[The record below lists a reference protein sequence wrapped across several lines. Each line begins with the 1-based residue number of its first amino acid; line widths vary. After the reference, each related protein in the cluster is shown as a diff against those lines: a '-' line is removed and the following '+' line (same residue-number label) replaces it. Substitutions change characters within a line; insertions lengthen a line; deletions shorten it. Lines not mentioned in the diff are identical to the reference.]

1 MKKPVA
7 GDVIQNGITTEV
19 VPFDGRYLGR
29 GDGRPVILERGPI
42 GVRVDRRRRIVL
54 AVVIAVAY
62 VGSIVLANYLTENHG
77 LIGAGF
83 GLLVPAGT
91 YSAGLALGL
100 RDALQDQAGVR
111 WVLAA
116 ITAGTIVSWWVSP
129 VLAVAS
135 ATAFL
140 VSELVDL
147 GVYTPLR
154 NRGRHLT
161 AIALSNTVGAAVD
174 TVIFLSLAGFGLTW
188 ASIGGQL
195 LVKAVFVTTPFLVWK
210 AVRRAVPRQPQLAS
224 GA

>member
-1 MKKPVA
+1 MASEPAKP
-7 GDVIQNGITTEV
+7 TT
-19 VPFDGRYLGR
+19 RQ
-29 GDGRPVILERGPI
+29 
-42 GVRVDRRRRIVL
+42 RRS
-54 AVVIAVAY
+54 IAAATLLTLAY
-62 VGSIVLANYLTENHG
+62 VGSIVLANYLTDRFEM
-77 LIGAGF
+77 IPAGF
-83 GLLVPAGT
+83 ELLVPAGT

-100 RDALQDQAGVR
+100 RDVLQDKTSVR

-116 ITAGTIVSWWVSP
+116 IAAGTIVSWWVSP
-129 VLAVAS
+129 TLAVAS

-147 GVYTPLR
+147 SVYTPLR

-188 ASIGGQL
+188 ASVGGQL
-195 LVKAVFVTTPFLVWK
+195 LVKAVFVTAPFLAWK
-210 AVRRAVPRQPQLAS
+210 AVRRAVPRQPQLTR

>member
-1 MKKPVA
+1 MKKPA
-7 GDVIQNGITTEV
+7 PGDLIQSGITAQV
-19 VPFDGRYLGR
+19 VPLDGQYVGR
-29 GDGRPVILERGPI
+29 GDGRPMILERGPM
-42 GVRVDRRRRIVL
+42 GRRVDRRRSVIV
-54 AVVIAVAY
+54 AVVLAVAY
-62 VGSIVLANYLTENHG
+62 VGSIVLANYLTEHFQQVP
-77 LIGAGF
+77 AWF

-100 RDALQDQAGVR
+100 RDVLQDKTRVR

-116 ITAGTIVSWWVSP
+116 IAAGTIVSWWVSP
-129 VLAVAS
+129 ALAVAS

-188 ASIGGQL
+188 ASVGGQL
-195 LVKAVFVTTPFLVWK
+195 LVKAVFVTAPFLAWK
-210 AVRRAVPRQPQLAS
+210 AVRRGRPSVVR
-224 GA
+224 

>member
-1 MKKPVA
+1 MASEPAEPTTRQARRHIVA
-7 GDVIQNGITTEV
+7 ATLIS
-19 VPFDGRYLGR
+19 L
-29 GDGRPVILERGPI
+29 
-42 GVRVDRRRRIVL
+42 
-54 AVVIAVAY
+54 AY
-62 VGSIVLANYLTENHG
+62 VGSIFLANYLTQDHG
-77 LIGAGF
+77 LIAAGF

-100 RDALQDQAGVR
+100 RDALQDQAGVK

-116 ITAGTIVSWWVSP
+116 IGVGTVASCLVSP
-129 VLAVAS
+129 ALAVAS

-188 ASIGGQL
+188 SSVGGQL
-195 LVKAVFVTTPFLVWK
+195 LVKAVLVTVPFLAWSFL
-210 AVRRAVPRQPQLAS
+210 RQQRAKETARA
-224 GA
+224 

>member
-1 MKKPVA
+1 MKKPVP
-7 GDVIQNGITTEV
+7 GDLIQAGITTQV
-19 VPFDGRYLGR
+19 VPFDGRYIGR
-29 GDGRPVILERGPI
+29 GDVRPVILERGPI
-42 GVRVDRRRRIVL
+42 GKRVDRRCRIAL

-62 VGSIVLANYLTENHG
+62 IGSIFLANYLTQNHG
-77 LIGAGF
+77 LIAAGF

-116 ITAGTIVSWWVSP
+116 IAFGTVASWLVSP
-129 VLAVAS
+129 ALAVAS

-161 AIALSNTVGAAVD
+161 AVALSNTVGAAVD
-174 TVIFLSLAGFGLTW
+174 TVIFLALAGFGLTW

-195 LVKAVFVTTPFLVWK
+195 LVKAVFVTAPFLAWK
-210 AVRRAVPRQPQLAS
+210 AVRRAVPRQPQLTR